1 MEQNKMII
9 FGLVIGIL
17 LVLALFYGSN
27 MGQAWVGLGRSP
39 TAMPTQTLVTT
50 PNRQIA
56 QCGLNASQAEYT
68 TSNYN
73 YKGNGYTVEVVL
85 IPDNANPATAK
96 FKVNGE
102 TTDLLVV
109 GQSYKLT
116 DGVTIEVRAISQGI
130 PVISKG
136 NIDYVGF
143 CLN

>member
-9 FGLVIGIL
+9 FGLVIGVIL
-17 LVLALFYGSN
+17 ILALFYGSN
-27 MGQAWVGLGRSP
+27 MGQAWMSLGRTTP
-39 TAMPTQTLVTT
+39 VTT
-50 PNRQIA
+50 PKTQFAQIA
-56 QCGLNASQAEYT
+56 LCGLNASQAEYT
-68 TSNYN
+68 TNKYN

-102 TTDLLVV
+102 TTDLLAV

-116 DGVTIEVRAISQGI
+116 DGVTIDVRAISQGI

-143 CLN
+143 CLT